1 MAELVLG
8 LATSHIAMI
17 TRGAASDDTD
27 QMARFRRGFETLGGV
42 LREAAPDALIIVSP
56 DHVNRFFLDNMPAFC
71 IGLFESFTGP
81 AEQGTGIPERS
92 VPSDPALAS
101 HLLEHGLDH
110 GIDWSRAEEWVVDHG
125 FMVPLYLLDP
135 EARLPVVPINI
146 NCAAPP
152 YPSVRRCYDVG
163 GSIAEAIRAWPEQR
177 RIAVI
182 AGGGLSHSPGDERMG
197 LIDSDFDERF
207 LSLLESG
214 ARDGIVSLT
223 HREIE
228 VTGSSTAEI
237 RSWIVLAGMFAGRPF
252 ERVTYEPIADWV
264 TGCAQAI
271 VRP

>member
-1 MAELVLG
+1 MADLVIG
-8 LATSHIAMI
+8 LATSHLAMI
-17 TRGAASDDTD
+17 TRSVASDDTD
-27 QMARFRRGFETLGGV
+27 QVAGYRRGFETLGAALGD
-42 LREAAPDALIIVSP
+42 AAPDALIIVSP

-71 IGLFESFTGP
+71 IGLFESFSGP
-81 AEQGTGIPERS
+81 AEQGTGIPERR

-101 HLLEHGLDH
+101 HLLAHGLDH

-135 EARLPVVPINI
+135 EARLPAVPINV

-152 YPSVRRCYDVG
+152 YPSVRRCYEVG
-163 GSIAEAIRAWPEQR
+163 GLIAEAIRVWPHQR

-182 AGGGLSHSPGDERMG
+182 AGGGLSHSPGDARMG
-197 LIDSDFDERF
+197 KIDSDFDERF

-214 ARDGIVSLT
+214 ARDGILSLT
-223 HREIE
+223 HEEIE
-228 VTGSSTAEI
+228 ATGSSTAEI
-237 RSWIVLAGMFAGRPF
+237 RSWIMLAGMFADRPF
-252 ERVTYEPIADWV
+252 ERVVYEPIADWV